1 MIRSQLETQKMEV
14 TEELLSL
21 RLTIYQILSALNN
34 LPFHHILFLGAYD
47 TFSVGN

>member
-21 RLTIYQILSALNN
+21 RLKIYQILSALNN
-34 LPFHHILFLGAYD
+34 LPFHHIQFFRSL
-47 TFSVGN
+47 

>member
-21 RLTIYQILSALNN
+21 RLKVYHILSAIYN
-34 LPFHHILFLGAYD
+34 LAFHHILFLR
-47 TFSVGN
+47 SL